1 MKRHPPP
8 ILLKDKAED
17 RRLLGHFSLIP
28 SAYPPEQLRT
38 WNLKKNLTPLL
49 FYRTLQK
56 IIN

>member
-38 WNLKKNLTPLL
+38 WNLKKT
-49 FYRTLQK
+49 
-56 IIN
+56 